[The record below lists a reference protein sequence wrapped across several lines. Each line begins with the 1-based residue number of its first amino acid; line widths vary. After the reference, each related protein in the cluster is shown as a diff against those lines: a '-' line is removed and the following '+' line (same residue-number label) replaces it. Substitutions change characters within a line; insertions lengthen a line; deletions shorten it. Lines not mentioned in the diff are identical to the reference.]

1 MKRKKIT
8 VDYKKLCRS
17 ISILSLLII
26 SIMAFSGNFNGS
38 AMVGEQKFELVL
50 IHPGDTLWDIAGEYV
65 TDGDVRDKINE
76 IKKFNNL
83 KSSALVAYETI
94 KIPVD

>member
-1 MKRKKIT
+1 MKNTRIT

-17 ISILSLLII
+17 ITVLFVLVIA
-26 SIMAFSGNFNGS
+26 IMWVSGSFGGS
-38 AMVGEQKFELVL
+38 AMVKEQMYEIVYVQ
-50 IHPGDTLWDIAGEYV
+50 PGDTLWDIAKDYN
-65 TDGDVRDKINE
+65 DGDIRKTVEK

-83 KSSALVAYETI
+83 KNSALVAYDTI